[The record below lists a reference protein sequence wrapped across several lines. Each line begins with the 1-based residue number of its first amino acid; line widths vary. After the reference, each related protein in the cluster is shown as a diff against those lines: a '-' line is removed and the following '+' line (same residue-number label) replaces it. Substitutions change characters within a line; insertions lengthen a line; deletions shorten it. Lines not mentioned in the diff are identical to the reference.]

1 MPTTQGL
8 HHEDRTHYLPR
19 GTKAQYIPKSYIIT
33 GFFCKTYLSV
43 KHKQVILSQLICFSA
58 LATPVT
64 KEQCCHMSPISPL
77 LTSPE
82 QEKKVVF
89 KSVSLLYRMLN
100 RKQQMCYNHCCPFIS
115 FVSERKQQSSVK
127 NSYLLDTKG
136 SIYFSLII

>member
-19 GTKAQYIPKSYIIT
+19 GTKVQYIPKYYIIT

-43 KHKQVILSQLICFSA
+43 KHKQVVLSQLICFSA

-82 QEKKVVF
+82 QEKK
-89 KSVSLLYRMLN
+89 SRLQVSFTAVQDA
-100 RKQQMCYNHCCPFIS
+100 QQKTTD
-115 FVSERKQQSSVK
+115 V
-127 NSYLLDTKG
+127 L
-136 SIYFSLII
+136 